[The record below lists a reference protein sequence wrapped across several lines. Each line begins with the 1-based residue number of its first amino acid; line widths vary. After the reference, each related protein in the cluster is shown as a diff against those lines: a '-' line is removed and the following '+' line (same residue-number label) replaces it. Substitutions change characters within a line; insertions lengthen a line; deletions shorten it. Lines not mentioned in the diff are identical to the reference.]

1 MPSPSSSAGTALPDH
16 LAQPAAAGLV
26 LVAVANAV
34 THLVLTE
41 QPRQTTNVM
50 LVVVGAGA
58 VLLSLRWLAATL
70 YLAWGAWGVGA
81 FLVGPGEQWAALRR
95 RHVRRDAARRASST
109 ICAGRTSASS
119 PTCAPP
125 PTRPRSGTT

>member
-1 MPSPSSSAGTALPDH
+1 MPDH
-16 LAQPAAAGLV
+16 LAQPAAAGLL

-41 QPRQTTNVM
+41 QPRQTTYVM
-50 LVVVGAGA
+50 LAVAAAGV

-81 FLVGPGEQWAALRR
+81 FLVGPGEQWVHYVIGMCGATAGRRVRQPSPPGECPRAGGPARR
-95 RHVRRDAARRASST
+95 RRCR
-109 ICAGRTSASS
+109 CG
-119 PTCAPP
+119 P
-125 PTRPRSGTT
+125 